1 MSTPKAYFS
10 DWRPGAAPW
19 HLCFGGTKSARFW
32 QKPSEAAPSSPGKAA
47 EFLAAL
53 GSFDIAI
60 DQDGTDRVLTE
71 VYRLA
76 IAYHLTGYD
85 AVYLELALRK
95 NLPLATLDEALARA
109 CRAAGGTV
117 DVARRFARC
126 AERGGNT
133 LTTPHKNS
141 PFVLGMGSQPRVQQ
155 DRPVS
160 DMRRA

>member
-1 MSTPKAYFS
+1 VTEFVLDNSVTMRWCFENTSNVHAESVLQRLASGGGAVAPVLWRYEVGAVLAKAERS
-10 DWRPGAAPW
+10 GAV
-19 HLCFGGTKSARFW
+19 T
-32 QKPSEAAPSSPGKAA
+32 PGKAA

-117 DVARRFARC
+117 
-126 AERGGNT
+126 
-133 LTTPHKNS
+133 L
-141 PFVLGMGSQPRVQQ
+141 
-155 DRPVS
+155 
-160 DMRRA
+160 